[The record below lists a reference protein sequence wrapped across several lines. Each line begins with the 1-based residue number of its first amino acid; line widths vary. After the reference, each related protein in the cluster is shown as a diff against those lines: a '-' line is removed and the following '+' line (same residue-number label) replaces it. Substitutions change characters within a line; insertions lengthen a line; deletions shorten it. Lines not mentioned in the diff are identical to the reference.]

1 MDLDHYKIESMK
13 AVSEGKCLIVGF
25 ALTAFKDITW
35 YLYCTAPITH
45 TWKTFRLV
53 HSDLNS
59 QLFHCFTSPFW
70 RSKGR
75 RRDMRQVPKKNH
87 RSVCISFLGTLH
99 CVKYWHT
106 CQYIFGTPPQQS
118 LTEGTISALW
128 ALSQWSQLLTKS
140 FTAPSCV
147 WHLHG
152 SKHQDWT
159 CLPHEIKMH
168 SPFQN
173 ASFLFCVWSLSA
185 QARRIWCHLFWR
197 TSPGTSNVSLPV
209 GILSPFIILCKCEG
223 IMNPLLLSPPV
234 TSTERTPHFHAI
246 VSSQLLLFS

>member
-140 FTAPSCV
+140 FTAPSCA
-147 WHLHG
+147 L
-152 SKHQDWT
+152 T
-159 CLPHEIKMH
+159 
-168 SPFQN
+168 SPWLQAPGLDMPPTRNQN
-173 ASFLFCVWSLSA
+173 ALAFPKCFISLL
-185 QARRIWCHLFWR
+185 CLELVC
-197 TSPGTSNVSLPV
+197 TSQKNL
-209 GILSPFIILCKCEG
+209 
-223 IMNPLLLSPPV
+223 
-234 TSTERTPHFHAI
+234 
-246 VSSQLLLFS
+246 VSSVLEDKPWHFKCFPSWRNIVTIYHPV